1 MSRSVPLSQLFLMLK
16 ELLLTKISN
25 STWLREL
32 IGWQFP
38 LSIIWLTLEH
48 WMAFSLSQGPRA
60 CSIGNGVAP
69 TEKSRLSFEHAKA
82 V

>member
-1 MSRSVPLSQLFLMLK
+1 
-16 ELLLTKISN
+16 
-25 STWLREL
+25 
-32 IGWQFP
+32 
-38 LSIIWLTLEH
+38 
-48 WMAFSLSQGPRA
+48 MAFSLSQGPRA